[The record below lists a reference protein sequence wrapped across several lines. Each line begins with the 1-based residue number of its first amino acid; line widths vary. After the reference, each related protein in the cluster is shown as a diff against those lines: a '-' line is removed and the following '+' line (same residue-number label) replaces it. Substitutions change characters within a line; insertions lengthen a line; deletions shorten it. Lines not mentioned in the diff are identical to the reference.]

1 MDISRKFTIFLLLI
15 ILTIN
20 MAAIS
25 AASDNGESTIE
36 DIAPESDTNL
46 NIELQ
51 ESDYDNELQETSNS
65 NTKSQE
71 NNAHN
76 ELQESD
82 YDNELQETSNSNIK
96 SETDADDSAEE
107 EIQKNDT
114 IITSNS
120 NKFYYGAYFKVT
132 LKDNSSNPVKDSS
145 IVFKVNGENHTSI
158 SDENGTA
165 NLNIKLSP
173 GTYSIEVSYDGNE
186 SLNPYNKTFTITV
199 LKNVPKITTSTN
211 CVFRGKYFHVYLKNA
226 TGSALKNHTVYF
238 KLNGKTYKRYTDDN
252 GRASLKI
259 TTKTY
264 KNNLTISF
272 KGKGDYAAVS
282 KTITMRVKINPSNK
296 NSIWVWTRDMKKV
309 PFSTLKKNGIKNI
322 FIHENTVYV
331 SGFKS
336 WLKKA
341 NKKGFKVHIWMQCF
355 YNGKTWP
362 KPCSKSGKINTA
374 LQKKLIKKAKT
385 FAGIKGVS
393 GINLDYIRFGA
404 TAPKYKN
411 AEYAITLTVKKLTQ
425 AIKSKNKNCIVSS
438 SVMADGVESNVYY
451 YGQNLTKMSEYVDV
465 IVPMAYKGN
474 YKKDRH
480 WIKNTSS
487 SFKKAIGGKAQL
499 WVGLQAY
506 RSDNDIRKW
515 SKSALTK
522 DIKYAFKGGA
532 DGIVLF
538 RYGLTRFVN
547 IPKIKKSIK

>member
-46 NIELQ
+46 NI
-51 ESDYDNELQETSNS
+51 
-65 NTKSQE
+65 
-71 NNAHN
+71 

-211 CVFRGKYFHVYLKNA
+211 CVFRGKYFHVYLKCNRIRIEKPHGLLQ
-226 TGSALKNHTVYF
+226 TQ
-238 KLNGKTYKRYTDDN
+238 
-252 GRASLKI
+252 
-259 TTKTY
+259 
-264 KNNLTISF
+264 
-272 KGKGDYAAVS
+272 
-282 KTITMRVKINPSNK
+282 
-296 NSIWVWTRDMKKV
+296 W
-309 PFSTLKKNGIKNI
+309 KNI
-322 FIHENTVYV
+322 
-331 SGFKS
+331 
-336 WLKKA
+336 
-341 NKKGFKVHIWMQCF
+341 
-355 YNGKTWP
+355 
-362 KPCSKSGKINTA
+362 
-374 LQKKLIKKAKT
+374 
-385 FAGIKGVS
+385 
-393 GINLDYIRFGA
+393 
-404 TAPKYKN
+404 
-411 AEYAITLTVKKLTQ
+411 
-425 AIKSKNKNCIVSS
+425 
-438 SVMADGVESNVYY
+438 
-451 YGQNLTKMSEYVDV
+451 
-465 IVPMAYKGN
+465 
-474 YKKDRH
+474 
-480 WIKNTSS
+480 
-487 SFKKAIGGKAQL
+487 
-499 WVGLQAY
+499 
-506 RSDNDIRKW
+506 
-515 SKSALTK
+515 
-522 DIKYAFKGGA
+522 
-532 DGIVLF
+532 
-538 RYGLTRFVN
+538 
-547 IPKIKKSIK
+547 

>member
-1 MDISRKFTIFLLLI
+1 
-15 ILTIN
+15 

-65 NTKSQE
+65 N
-71 NNAHN
+71 
-76 ELQESD
+76 
-82 YDNELQETSNSNIK
+82 
-96 SETDADDSAEE
+96 
-107 EIQKNDT
+107 IQKNDT

-120 NKFYYGAYFKVT
+120 NKFYYGDYFKVT
-132 LKDNSSNPVKDSS
+132 LKDNSSNPIKDSL
-145 IVFKVNGENHTSI
+145 IVFKVNGKNHTSI

-165 NLNIKLSP
+165 GLNIKLSP

-199 LKNVPKITTSTN
+199 
-211 CVFRGKYFHVYLKNA
+211 YFHVYLKNA

-425 AIKSKNKNCIVSS
+425 TIKSKNKNCIVSS

-487 SFKKAIGGKAQL
+487 NFKKAICGKAQL

>member
-1 MDISRKFTIFLLLI
+1 
-15 ILTIN
+15 
-20 MAAIS
+20 
-25 AASDNGESTIE
+25 
-36 DIAPESDTNL
+36 
-46 NIELQ
+46 
-51 ESDYDNELQETSNS
+51 
-65 NTKSQE
+65 
-71 NNAHN
+71 
-76 ELQESD
+76 
-82 YDNELQETSNSNIK
+82 
-96 SETDADDSAEE
+96 
-107 EIQKNDT
+107 
-114 IITSNS
+114 
-120 NKFYYGAYFKVT
+120 
-132 LKDNSSNPVKDSS
+132 
-145 IVFKVNGENHTSI
+145 
-158 SDENGTA
+158 
-165 NLNIKLSP
+165 
-173 GTYSIEVSYDGNE
+173 
-186 SLNPYNKTFTITV
+186 
-199 LKNVPKITTSTN
+199 
-211 CVFRGKYFHVYLKNA
+211 
-226 TGSALKNHTVYF
+226 
-238 KLNGKTYKRYTDDN
+238 
-252 GRASLKI
+252 
-259 TTKTY
+259 
-264 KNNLTISF
+264 
-272 KGKGDYAAVS
+272 
-282 KTITMRVKINPSNK
+282 MRVKINPSNK

-487 SFKKAIGGKAQL
+487 NFKKAICGKAQL

>member
-51 ESDYDNELQETSNS
+51 ESDLN
-65 NTKSQE
+65 
-71 NNAHN
+71 
-76 ELQESD
+76 
-82 YDNELQETSNSNIK
+82 NELQETSNSNIK

-120 NKFYYGAYFKVT
+120 NKLYYGDYFKVT

-173 GTYSIEVSYDGNE
+173 GTYSIE
-186 SLNPYNKTFTITV
+186 TFTITV

-515 SKSALTK
+515 SKSALKK

>member
-1 MDISRKFTIFLLLI
+1 
-15 ILTIN
+15 
-20 MAAIS
+20 
-25 AASDNGESTIE
+25 
-36 DIAPESDTNL
+36 
-46 NIELQ
+46 
-51 ESDYDNELQETSNS
+51 
-65 NTKSQE
+65 
-71 NNAHN
+71 
-76 ELQESD
+76 
-82 YDNELQETSNSNIK
+82 
-96 SETDADDSAEE
+96 
-107 EIQKNDT
+107 
-114 IITSNS
+114 
-120 NKFYYGAYFKVT
+120 
-132 LKDNSSNPVKDSS
+132 
-145 IVFKVNGENHTSI
+145 
-158 SDENGTA
+158 
-165 NLNIKLSP
+165 
-173 GTYSIEVSYDGNE
+173 
-186 SLNPYNKTFTITV
+186 
-199 LKNVPKITTSTN
+199 
-211 CVFRGKYFHVYLKNA
+211 
-226 TGSALKNHTVYF
+226 
-238 KLNGKTYKRYTDDN
+238 
-252 GRASLKI
+252 
-259 TTKTY
+259 
-264 KNNLTISF
+264 
-272 KGKGDYAAVS
+272 
-282 KTITMRVKINPSNK
+282 
-296 NSIWVWTRDMKKV
+296 
-309 PFSTLKKNGIKNI
+309 
-322 FIHENTVYV
+322 
-331 SGFKS
+331 
-336 WLKKA
+336 
-341 NKKGFKVHIWMQCF
+341 MQCF

-425 AIKSKNKNCIVSS
+425 TFKSKNKNCIVSS

-487 SFKKAIGGKAQL
+487 NFKKAICGKAQL